1 MGREIRRVPLDFNWP
16 LHKVWQGFLN
26 PYFSKCLRCSGT
38 GSTLGSRWLDK
49 WLGEFEKAVCC
60 YPMEGKSWVGI
71 QAKELQ
77 ELFCALS
84 GVKID
89 DTHFR
94 TMATYSIREKLLEIA
109 GLPGWGRCTA
119 CDSTGIDAE
128 VKAKYDA
135 WEEEPPPEG
144 EGWQLWETVSEGSP
158 ISPVFPTKE
167 TFVDYL
173 VGQGYSREAAINFS
187 ESGWAPTLV
196 QTGGKFLR
204 DIESCR

>member
-1 MGREIRRVPLDFNWP
+1 
-16 LHKVWQGFLN
+16 
-26 PYFSKCLRCSGT
+26 
-38 GSTLGSRWLDK
+38 
-49 WLGEFEKAVCC
+49 
-60 YPMEGKSWVGI
+60 
-71 QAKELQ
+71 
-77 ELFCALS
+77 
-84 GVKID
+84 
-89 DTHFR
+89 
-94 TMATYSIREKLLEIA
+94 
-109 GLPGWGRCTA
+109 
-119 CDSTGIDAE
+119 

-167 TFVDYL
+167 TFIDYL

-196 QTGGKFLR
+196 QTGGKFLK